1 MMKTV
6 SHRFSQHTTQYHL
19 GAALADL
26 DKFVNPQR
34 SVLLVDE
41 HVDQHYASQLAG
53 WKKIIV
59 PAGEDNKNMAVVGQL
74 IDQLAALEADR
85 KTTLVGIGG
94 GMCTD
99 VTGFVAAIYMRG
111 VPFGFVPTTLLAQVD
126 ASLGGKNGVSQGMH
140 KNLLGTIRQPD
151 FILFDYTL
159 PRTMPPAEWHNGFAE
174 IIKYACI
181 QDSALFHFLETN
193 VDKAL
198 QGDVAV
204 LQYLVERSVDTKTR
218 IVLEDEFETGVRRWL
233 NFGHTLGH
241 AVEKLEHIGHGE
253 AVSIG
258 MVAASRLSEMKKG
271 FPAEETERL
280 VHLLQAYQLPVKLTS
295 DKQQVFDIFKLDKK
309 REKDFIHFVLLE
321 RIGQATTEPILLT
334 ELQQLL
340 EKL

>member
-1 MMKTV
+1 MKTET
-6 SHRFSQHTTQYHL
+6 HRFSQHTTLYHL
-19 GAALADL
+19 GATLANLGTFTD
-26 DKFVNPQR
+26 PQR

-41 HVDQHYASQLAG
+41 NVNRHYAAALEG

-59 PAGEDNKNMAVVGQL
+59 PAGEDHKNMAVVGQL

-85 KTTLVGIGG
+85 KTTLVGVGG
-94 GMCTD
+94 GMTTD

-140 KNLLGTIRQPD
+140 KNLLGTIRQPA

-159 PRTMPPAEWHNGFAE
+159 PSTMPPAEWHNGFAE

-181 QDSALFHFLETN
+181 QDAALFEYLETH
-193 VDKAL
+193 VDQAL
-198 QGDVAV
+198 HGDVAV
-204 LQYLVERSVDTKTR
+204 LQYLVECSVNTKTR
-218 IVLEDEFETGVRRWL
+218 IVLEDEFETGIRRWL

-258 MVAASRLSEMKKG
+258 MVAASRLSEIKKG
-271 FPAEETERL
+271 LPPAQTQRL
-280 VHLLQAYQLPVKLTS
+280 IRLLQAYQLPVALTS
-295 DKQQVFDIFKLDKK
+295 DKKAVYDIFRLDKK

-321 RIGQATTEPILLT
+321 SIGQATTEPILLT

-340 EKL
+340 EML